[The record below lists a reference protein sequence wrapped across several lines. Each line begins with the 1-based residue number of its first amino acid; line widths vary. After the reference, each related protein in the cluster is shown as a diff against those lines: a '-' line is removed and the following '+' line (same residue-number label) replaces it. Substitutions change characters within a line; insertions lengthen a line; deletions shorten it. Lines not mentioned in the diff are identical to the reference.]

1 METMLERSI
10 AELKAK
16 YDKKYTFTMSRRQAL
31 KVLQFI
37 EEQKREW
44 QNLENHMRDVLDLNY
59 EDVKDEDDKEEN
71 EDE

>member
-59 EDVKDEDDKEEN
+59 EDVKDEDDKEED